1 MGEFVPAGNNINCAT
16 RLPLGI
22 VQGGNGVQA
31 VTLIS
36 SVLSESTTPGNTKS
50 PDNVVDDL
58 PNNSACV
65 FGGKGPEIFVD
76 SK

>member
-1 MGEFVPAGNNINCAT
+1 MGEFIPAGININCAT
-16 RLPLGI
+16 RLPVGI
-22 VQGGNGVQA
+22 VQGGNGVHA
-31 VTLIS
+31 IILIS
-36 SVLSESTTPGNTKS
+36 SVLSESMTPGNTKS

-65 FGGKGPEIFVD
+65 LGGKGPEIFVD